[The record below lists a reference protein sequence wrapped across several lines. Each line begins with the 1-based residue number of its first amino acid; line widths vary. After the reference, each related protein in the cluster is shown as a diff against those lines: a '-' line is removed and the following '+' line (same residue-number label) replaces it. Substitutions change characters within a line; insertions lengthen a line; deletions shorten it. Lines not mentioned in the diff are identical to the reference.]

1 MSEFMGESSAGT
13 VPGSN
18 PDTSGDSRSRP
29 ELLQQASQANAFNWR
44 GDMSCFAKD
53 PAFISTNFGGI
64 GLAQAVKL
72 HNARPQLAAN
82 ISTEPA
88 DRLARPRRKGRA
100 LV

>member
-1 MSEFMGESSAGT
+1 MSEFMGESFTGT

-29 ELLQQASQANAFNWR
+29 ELLQQASQANAFDR
-44 GDMSCFAKD
+44 TGPSIFARD
-53 PAFISTNFGGI
+53 PAFIGASVGGI
-64 GLAQAVKL
+64 GLAQAVKQ